1 MLILLCLIHCAALMK
16 LVDGLVAVPGND
28 ALIVPD
34 GDLLT
39 DAAKFVHDLP
49 QSVALKHEYESS
61 HAFCWYVRHWVC
73 STVRIQRG
81 HTNKDW
87 QR

>member
-1 MLILLCLIHCAALMK
+1 MPYSLCRFDEVFGE
-16 LVDGLVAVPGND
+16 LVDGLVVVPGND

>member
-1 MLILLCLIHCAALMK
+1 MPYSLCRFDEVFGE

-49 QSVALKHEYESS
+49 QSVALKHEYESPDVYLEVQ
-61 HAFCWYVRHWVC
+61 HPCWSCNSNSSSANASAGVR
-73 STVRIQRG
+73 
-81 HTNKDW
+81 
-87 QR
+87 

>member
-1 MLILLCLIHCAALMK
+1 MPYSLCRFDEVFGE

-49 QSVALKHEYESS
+49 QSVALKHE
-61 HAFCWYVRHWVC
+61 
-73 STVRIQRG
+73 
-81 HTNKDW
+81 
-87 QR
+87 

>member
-1 MLILLCLIHCAALMK
+1 MPYSLCRFDEVFGE

-49 QSVALKHEYESS
+49 QSVALKHVIWPD
-61 HAFCWYVRHWVC
+61 FCSALIVGAACAAWFA
-73 STVRIQRG
+73 
-81 HTNKDW
+81 
-87 QR
+87 